1 MFWKKRESSFHAFKV
16 TSSSFLLVLLFA
28 AVFIFIIL
36 IGPRPYKGVM
46 QVGDIARR
54 TIKAPFDF
62 YVQGDIDSEATSENV
77 DKAIQSVVDI
87 YVFDKS
93 KNDSIYA
100 KTLNLFKEVDN
111 LRADKD
117 INEKDKVSLLKEKS
131 PLDFKTAYYSYLLS
145 LNQQQSDEFETSI
158 IQIFNSITKNPIFD
172 PVEKVKIA
180 DKTKTITLILPDGK
194 EQILETNSLMT
205 TKDALSLGK
214 SILAEYVQDKTAQS
228 LTDELI
234 GQSLVE
240 NVSFDEKLTNKRK
253 EEAAKVEP
261 VVYHERLIK
270 ENSIIVAKS
279 QLITRDHLNY
289 LNQLSQLENDNE
301 TRGAKIYYYYS
312 ISIFVLLLTVLLWM
326 YIKLYEPHILSSV
339 NNVALIGLISFI
351 VILSAKLITFSPL
364 SRYFVPLASA
374 SILIAILLS
383 SRLAIVM
390 TVFLSIFISLISGG
404 QLNIFIYYLAGGL
417 IGIYSVKNV
426 RRRAQLLKAGL
437 FIGLTSCLT
446 IINVDLLDN
455 LSTDVMFMDSLW
467 AISNGFVCA
476 FIVTGI
482 LPVLEYIFK
491 ITTNIS
497 LLELSDLNHPL
508 LKEMVIRAPGTYHHS
523 LIVGNLAENAAD
535 AIGANSLLARV
546 GAYYHDVG
554 KLLKPEYF
562 SENQMGFAD
571 KHAELTP
578 KMSSLIITNHI
589 KDGLDL
595 ARKFKLS
602 GAIQDFIQQHHGN
615 SLTFYFYQ
623 RAIEN
628 ESNEGEAKEEDFRY
642 KSPLPQTKEVAIVLL
657 ADSVEAA
664 TRALS
669 NQTPKKIK
677 QTVQKIINNKFIDG
691 QLDECDL
698 TLKDLHKISESFSK
712 LLAGIYHSRVEY
724 PDPEKDEEEPKKEK
738 GKNGLKNKSNK

>member
-1 MFWKKRESSFHAFKV
+1 M
-16 TSSSFLLVLLFA
+16 
-28 AVFIFIIL
+28 
-36 IGPRPYKGVM
+36 
-46 QVGDIARR
+46 
-54 TIKAPFDF
+54 
-62 YVQGDIDSEATSENV
+62 
-77 DKAIQSVVDI
+77 
-87 YVFDKS
+87 
-93 KNDSIYA
+93 
-100 KTLNLFKEVDN
+100 
-111 LRADKD
+111 
-117 INEKDKVSLLKEKS
+117 
-131 PLDFKTAYYSYLLS
+131 
-145 LNQQQSDEFETSI
+145 
-158 IQIFNSITKNPIFD
+158 
-172 PVEKVKIA
+172 
-180 DKTKTITLILPDGK
+180 
-194 EQILETNSLMT
+194 
-205 TKDALSLGK
+205 
-214 SILAEYVQDKTAQS
+214 
-228 LTDELI
+228 
-234 GQSLVE
+234 
-240 NVSFDEKLTNKRK
+240 
-253 EEAAKVEP
+253 
-261 VVYHERLIK
+261 
-270 ENSIIVAKS
+270 
-279 QLITRDHLNY
+279 
-289 LNQLSQLENDNE
+289 
-301 TRGAKIYYYYS
+301 
-312 ISIFVLLLTVLLWM
+312 
-326 YIKLYEPHILSSV
+326 
-339 NNVALIGLISFI
+339 
-351 VILSAKLITFSPL
+351 
-364 SRYFVPLASA
+364 
-374 SILIAILLS
+374 
-383 SRLAIVM
+383 
-390 TVFLSIFISLISGG
+390 
-404 QLNIFIYYLAGGL
+404 
-417 IGIYSVKNV
+417 
-426 RRRAQLLKAGL
+426 
-437 FIGLTSCLT
+437 
-446 IINVDLLDN
+446 
-455 LSTDVMFMDSLW
+455 

-476 FIVTGI
+476 FVVTGI

-562 SENQMGFAD
+562 SENQMGFD
-571 KHAELTP
+571 DQHAELTP

-602 GAIQDFIQQHHGN
+602 SAIQEFIQQHHGN

-628 ESNEGEAKEEDFRY
+628 ESKEGEVKEEDFRY

-698 TLKDLHKISESFSK
+698 TLKDLHNISESFSN

-724 PDPEKDEEEPKKEK
+724 PDTEKNDQEPKKRK

>member
-1 MFWKKRESSFHAFKV
+1 MFWKKRESHFRIFKV

-28 AVFIFIIL
+28 AVFISVIL

-62 YVQGDIDSEATSENV
+62 YVKGEINSEATSTNV
-77 DKAIQSVVDI
+77 DKAIKAVPEV
-87 YVFDKS
+87 YTLDKN
-93 KNDSIYA
+93 KNDSIYSG
-100 KTLNLFKEVDN
+100 TLNLFKEADI
-111 LRADKD
+111 LRDEID
-117 INEKDKVSLLKEKS
+117 INEKEKISLLKEKS
-131 PLDFKTAYYSYLLS
+131 FLNIKNSYCSYVLS
-145 LNQQQSDEFETSI
+145 LNQEESNKFETSI
-158 IQIFNSITKNPIFD
+158 IQIFNELTENPIFN

-180 DKTKTITLILPDGK
+180 DKAESIIYIASNGEEKVLQTS
-194 EQILETNSLMT
+194 SLMT
-205 TKDALSLGK
+205 TKDAYSLGR
-214 SILAEYVQDKTAQS
+214 SLLAEDIKGKPAQA
-228 LTDELI
+228 LTDEI
-234 GQSLVE
+234 MRQSLIE
-240 NVSFDEKLTNKRK
+240 NVSYDEKLTDKKR
-253 EEAAKVEP
+253 EEAAKAEP
-261 VVYHERLIK
+261 VVYYESLIK
-270 ENSIIVAKS
+270 ENSVVVAKS
-279 QLITRDHLNY
+279 QLVTRDHLAY
-289 LNQLSQLENDNE
+289 LNQLSELENNNG
-301 TRGAKIYYYYS
+301 TKATKLYYYS
-312 ISIFVLLLTVLLWM
+312 VSIFVLLLTILLWM
-326 YIKLYEPHILSSV
+326 YMKLYEPNILSSV
-339 NNVALIGLISFI
+339 NNVALIGLILFI
-351 VILSAKLITFSPL
+351 IILLAKLITFSPL

-383 SRLAIVM
+383 SRLAIVI

-404 QLNIFIYYLAGGL
+404 QLSIFIYYLAGGL

-437 FIGLTSCLT
+437 FVGLASCLT

-455 LSTDVMFMDSLW
+455 LNTDVMFMDSLW

-508 LKEMVIRAPGTYHHS
+508 LKEMVIKAPGTYHHS

-562 SENQMGFAD
+562 SENQMSFAD
-571 KHAELTP
+571 QHAELTP

-595 ARKFKLS
+595 ARKYKLS
-602 GAIQDFIQQHHGN
+602 SAIQDFIQQHHGN

-628 ESNEGEAKEEDFRY
+628 ENKEGEVKEEDFRY

-669 NQTPKKIK
+669 NQAPKKIK

-698 TLKDLHKISESFSK
+698 TLKDLQKISKSFSN

-724 PDPEKDEEEPKKEK
+724 PDPENEGQKPKKGK
-738 GKNGLKNKSNK
+738 GKNGFKNKSHK

>member
-1 MFWKKRESSFHAFKV
+1 
-16 TSSSFLLVLLFA
+16 VLLFA
-28 AVFIFIIL
+28 AVFILVIL
-36 IGPRPYKGVM
+36 LGPRPYKGAM
-46 QVGDIARR
+46 QVGDVARR

-62 YVQGDIDSEATSENV
+62 YVQGDVDPEATARNKEEAAAAVPEVYSLDETANEAIYAKALRFFSEADNLRDLNNV
-77 DKAIQSVVDI
+77 PAKEKNSLLKDKSSLELKNSYYTYALSL
-87 YVFDKS
+87 S
-93 KNDSIYA
+93 KNDSDEL
-100 KTLNLFKEVDN
+100 KTTLKNILDLLVKE
-111 LRADKD
+111 
-117 INEKDKVSLLKEKS
+117 
-131 PLDFKTAYYSYLLS
+131 P
-145 LNQQQSDEFETSI
+145 I
-158 IQIFNSITKNPIFD
+158 ID
-172 PVEKVKIA
+172 PVEKAKLS
-180 DKTKTITLILPDGK
+180 DQTKFINYVDLNGK
-194 EQILETNSLMT
+194 QEPRETASIMT
-205 TKDALSLGK
+205 TKDAVLVAKEYISKDIKNKDAQGLTEEIINQ
-214 SILAEYVQDKTAQS
+214 SIIPNITYNL
-228 LTDELI
+228 
-234 GQSLVE
+234 
-240 NVSFDEKLTNKRK
+240 KLTTEKR
-253 EEAAKVEP
+253 EEAAKAAP
-261 VVYHERLIK
+261 TVYHQNLIK
-270 ENSIIVAKS
+270 ENSIIIAKS
-279 QLITRDHLNY
+279 QLITNDHIAY
-289 LNQLSQLENDNE
+289 LNQLNELENNTDNKE
-301 TRGAKIYYYYS
+301 SKVYYYYS
-312 ISIFVLLLTVLLWM
+312 ISIFVLLLSVLMWM
-326 YIKLYEPHILSSV
+326 YMKLYEPKILASV
-339 NNVALIGLISFI
+339 NNVILIGLISFI

-374 SILIAILLS
+374 SILIAILLN

-390 TVFLSIFISLISGG
+390 TVFLGIFITLISGG
-404 QLNIFIYYLAGGL
+404 QINIFIYYLIGGL
-417 IGIYSVKNV
+417 TGIYSVKNV

-437 FIGLTSCLT
+437 FVGLTSCLAV
-446 IINVDLLDN
+446 INIDLLDN
-455 LSTDVMFMDSLW
+455 LGTDVMVMNSLW
-467 AISNGFVCA
+467 AISNGFVSA

-508 LKEMVIRAPGTYHHS
+508 LKEMVIKAPGTYHHS

-546 GAYYHDVG
+546 GAYYHDIG

-562 SENQMGFAD
+562 SENQMGYAD

-595 ARKFKLS
+595 ARKYKLS
-602 GAIQDFIQQHHGN
+602 LAIQDFIQQHHGN

-623 RAIEN
+623 RAIETEN
-628 ESNEGEAKEEDFRY
+628 KEGEVKEEDFRY
-642 KSPLPQTKEVAIVLL
+642 KSSLPQTKEVAIVLL

-664 TRALS
+664 TRALP

-724 PDPEKDEEEPKKEK
+724 PDPEDEEQEHKKTK
-738 GKNGLKNKSNK
+738 GKNGLKGKSHQ

>member
-1 MFWKKRESSFHAFKV
+1 MIWKKRQSGFHKFKI
-16 TSSSFLLVLLFA
+16 TSSSFLLVILFA
-28 AVFIFIIL
+28 AVFVSILL
-36 IGPRPYKGVM
+36 IGPRPYKGIM
-46 QVGDIARR
+46 QVGDVART

-62 YVQGDIDSEATSENV
+62 YVRGDVNSEATSGSIERAV
-77 DKAIQSVVDI
+77 EIVPEVYFPDKI
-87 YVFDKS
+87 
-93 KNDSIYA
+93 KNDSIYSG
-100 KTLNLFKEVDN
+100 TLSLFNKAND
-111 LRADKD
+111 LRLKKNIA
-117 INEKDKVSLLKEKS
+117 EKGKVSLLKEKS
-131 PLDFKTAYYSYLLS
+131 PFVLKNSYYSYILS
-145 LNQQQSDEFETSI
+145 LDEEKSDQIKTSI
-158 IQIFNSITKNPIFD
+158 IEIINLITDGPIFD
-172 PVEKVKIA
+172 AVEKVKIA
-180 DKTKTITLILPDGK
+180 DKAESIIYIASNGEEVYIQTDSLI
-194 EQILETNSLMT
+194 T
-205 TKDALSLGK
+205 TKDACAIGK
-214 SILAEYVQDKTAQS
+214 NLIPEYIKDKV
-228 LTDELI
+228 
-234 GQSLVE
+234 GQSLADEIIAQSVVG
-240 NVSFDEKLTNKRK
+240 NVSYDEKLTAKRK
-253 EEAAKVEP
+253 EEAAQAAP
-261 VVYHERLIK
+261 VVYYENLIK
-270 ENSIIVAKS
+270 ENSVIVAKS
-279 QLITRDHLNY
+279 QLITKDHLAY
-289 LNQLSQLENDNE
+289 LHQLSELENNNE
-301 TRGAKIYYYYS
+301 NRETKLYYYS

-326 YIKLYEPHILSSV
+326 YMKLYEPKILASV
-339 NNVALIGLISFI
+339 NSIALIGLISFI
-351 VILSAKLITFSPL
+351 IILSAKLITFSPL

-390 TVFLSIFISLISGG
+390 TMFLSIFIAIISGG
-404 QLNIFIYYLAGGL
+404 RLNIFIYYLAGGL

-437 FIGLTSCLT
+437 FVGLTGCLA
-446 IINVDLLDN
+446 IINIDLLDN
-455 LSTDVMFMDSLW
+455 LSTDVIFIDSLW

-508 LKEMVIRAPGTYHHS
+508 LKEMVIKAPGTYHHS
-523 LIVGNLAENAAD
+523 LIVGNLSENAAD

-562 SENQMGFAD
+562 SENQMGYAD

-589 KDGLDL
+589 KDGLVL
-595 ARKFKLS
+595 AKKYKLS
-602 GAIQDFIQQHHGN
+602 IAIQDFIQQHHGN

-628 ESNEGEAKEEDFRY
+628 EKKEGEAKEEDFRY

-664 TRALS
+664 TRALP

-677 QTVQKIINNKFIDG
+677 QTVQKIINNKFIDE

-724 PDPEKDEEEPKKEK
+724 PDPGKGSRKPKNKK
-738 GKNGLKNKSNK
+738 GKNGFKNKSNK

>member
-1 MFWKKRESSFHAFKV
+1 MFWKKRQSSFHVFKV
-16 TSSSFLLVLLFA
+16 TPSSFLLVLLFA
-28 AVFIFIIL
+28 AVFISIIL
-36 IGPRPYKGVM
+36 IGPRPYKGIM
-46 QVGDIARR
+46 QVGDIARV

-62 YVQGDIDSEATSENV
+62 YVRGDVNSEATSKNIERAGKIV
-77 DKAIQSVVDI
+77 PEV
-87 YVFDKS
+87 YFLDKS
-93 KNDSIYA
+93 KNDSIYSR
-100 KTLNLFKEVDN
+100 TLSLFNKADDLRLKED
-111 LRADKD
+111 LT
-117 INEKDKVSLLKEKS
+117 EKEKVSLLKEKS
-131 PLDFKTAYYSYLLS
+131 SFALKNSYYSYILS
-145 LNQQQSDEFETSI
+145 LDDKKSDQFKTSI
-158 IQIFNSITKNPIFD
+158 IKIINLLTAEPIFD
-172 PVEKVKIA
+172 QVEKVKISEKA
-180 DKTKTITLILPDGK
+180 ESIIYIGSDGK
-194 EQILETNSLMT
+194 EQYMRTGSLVT
-205 TKDALSLGK
+205 VKDAYSIGKSLIPEYIKDKVGRSLGDE
-214 SILAEYVQDKTAQS
+214 IIAQS
-228 LTDELI
+228 VLD
-234 GQSLVE
+234 
-240 NVSFDEKLTNKRK
+240 NVSYDEKLTGKRK
-253 EEAAKVEP
+253 EEAAKAVP
-261 VVYHERLIK
+261 VVYYENLIK
-270 ENSIIVAKS
+270 ENSVIVAKS
-279 QLITRDHLNY
+279 QLITKDHLAY
-289 LNQLSQLENDNE
+289 LHQLHELESNSKNKE
-301 TRGAKIYYYYS
+301 AKLYYYS
-312 ISIFVLLLTVLLWM
+312 ISIFVLLLSVLLWM
-326 YIKLYEPHILSSV
+326 YMRLYEPKILSSV
-339 NNVALIGLISFI
+339 NSVALIGLISFI
-351 VILSAKLITFSPL
+351 IILSAKLITFSPL

-383 SRLAIVM
+383 SRLAIVI
-390 TVFLSIFISLISGG
+390 TVFLSIFISMISGG

-437 FIGLTSCLT
+437 FVGLVSCLT

-455 LSTDVMFMDSLW
+455 LSTDIMFIDSLW

-491 ITTNIS
+491 ISTNIS

-523 LIVGNLAENAAD
+523 LIVGNLSENAAD

-554 KLLKPEYF
+554 KLLKPAYF
-562 SENQMGFAD
+562 SENQMGYAD

-595 ARKFKLS
+595 AKKHKLS
-602 GAIQDFIQQHHGN
+602 IAIQDFIQQHHGN

-623 RAIEN
+623 KAIEN
-628 ESNEGEAKEEDFRY
+628 ENKEGETKEEDFRY

-664 TRALS
+664 TRALP
-669 NQTPKKIK
+669 NQAPKKIK

-712 LLAGIYHSRVEY
+712 LLSGIYHSRVEY
-724 PDPEKDEEEPKKEK
+724 PDPDKEGQQPKKEK